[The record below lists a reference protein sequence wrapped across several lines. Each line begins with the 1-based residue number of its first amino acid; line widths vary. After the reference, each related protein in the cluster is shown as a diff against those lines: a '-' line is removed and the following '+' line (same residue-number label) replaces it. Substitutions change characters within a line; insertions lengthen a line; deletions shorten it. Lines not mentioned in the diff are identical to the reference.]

1 METVTLEREAP
12 RSRGKKRLYISSVPK
27 RESLQTIQAL
37 QALIGSINPNFIPY
51 PRNRLHMTV
60 FHFGNPMS
68 VFDSIRQQA
77 SPNISIEEYRNM
89 LSSLT
94 QTYRVITYK
103 MGNFSVTP
111 QELDYFGRYV
121 VVKIKAPLSFMK
133 IRDHLSIATQVY
145 LRYLGVDD
153 VCSFCYK
160 SQDLWTVPRET
171 YNPHITL
178 GTIDQNNTDIPQ
190 INGISIPEGVDIQ
203 MSHPYTYEGE
213 II

>member
-121 VVKIKAPLSFMK
+121 VIKIKTPLSFMK
-133 IRDHLSIATQVY
+133 IREHLSIATQIY
-145 LRYLGVDD
+145 LRYFGVDD
-153 VCSFCYK
+153 TYSFCYN
-160 SQDLWTVPRET
+160 SQDLWTAPRER

-178 GTIDQNNTDIPQ
+178 GTTGQNITDIPQ
-190 INGISIPEGVDIQ
+190 INGISIPEDVDIK
-203 MSHPYTYEGE
+203 MSHPYIYEGE
-213 II
+213 IN